1 MDYKKRAI
9 RARNLLS
16 NEEFLGIMKDLRE
29 DQLRLIANTSASE
42 VEKREDAHAIYRAL
56 NEIEVLLRADV
67 DAEKLIERKARDAH
81 EQH

>member
-9 RARNLLS
+9 RARNLLG

-42 VEKREDAHAIYRAL
+42 VEKREYSQAIFRAL
-56 NEIEVLLRADV
+56 NEIEFLLRADV

-81 EQH
+81 EH

>member
-9 RARNLLS
+9 RARNLLG
-16 NEEFLGIMKDLRE
+16 NEEFQGIMKDLRE

-56 NEIEVLLRADV
+56 NEIEFLLSADV

>member
-9 RARNLLS
+9 RARNLLN
-16 NEEFLGIMKDLRE
+16 NEEFLGIMQDLR
-29 DQLRLIANTSASE
+29 DNQLRLIANTSASE
-42 VEKREDAHAIYRAL
+42 VEKREDAHAIFRAL
-56 NEIEVLLRADV
+56 NEIEFLLRADV

>member
-9 RARNLLS
+9 RARNLLG

-56 NEIEVLLRADV
+56 NEIEFLLKADV

>member
-9 RARNLLS
+9 RARNLLR

-42 VEKREDAHAIYRAL
+42 VEKREDAHAILRAL
-56 NEIEVLLRADV
+56 TEIERLLNANV
-67 DAEKLIERKARDAH
+67 DAVTLLAKKGKHRGND
-81 EQH
+81 

>member
-56 NEIEVLLRADV
+56 NEIEFLL
-67 DAEKLIERKARDAH
+67 LSTS
-81 EQH
+81 